1 MENSTQ
7 PEQIQKTKPAAHIG
21 WGVFFL
27 LVSLL
32 GFMDST
38 YLAVKKLTGSEV
50 TCTIVHGCD
59 TVTSSSYSEIFG
71 IPVALLGSL
80 FYLMILVL
88 SIAYLDRKKEKLLSC
103 ISKLTWIGLIA
114 SVYFMVVQAFILH
127 AYCIY
132 CIGSAITSS
141 TLFVGGMI
149 YLSKNCKR
157 KKKKE
162 MPEVEASTE
171 TK

>member
-1 MENSTQ
+1 MDNTTTTQ
-7 PEQIQKTKPAAHIG
+7 PMPEKKPTVKKG
-21 WGVFFL
+21 WAIFFL
-27 LVSLL
+27 VVSLL

-38 YLAVKKLTGSEV
+38 YLAVKKLTGSPV

-59 TVTSSSYSEIFG
+59 TVTSSVYSEIFG

-88 SIAYLDRKKEKLLSC
+88 SVAYLDRKKEKLLSC
-103 ISKLTWIGLIA
+103 ISKLTWIGLFA

-149 YLSKNCKR
+149 YLSKNCKL
-157 KKKKE
+157 KKKAEVLQKE
-162 MPEVEASTE
+162 VPTE